1 MNKIF
6 SSFVL
11 VLFLVLISSGLSFS
25 QMSSIAFF
33 CKLQPGGAVCSFGD
47 ITLTVDT
54 RRYPKFVCDYP
65 GCVNFYGEVVHA
77 TLPFLKIETFEESQ
91 RKATVLL
98 KKSLTLSEKIN
109 YYINSLFGKTGLGLE
124 SDKMMQVL
132 KEKLAEASKTQS
144 EKVLVDFTTYFITEI
159 AKDISLQKK
168 PNAAAVSM
176 TVMYLANLAKE
187 GKLADFLSLYFY
199 LRAKHPEL
207 LVSSNIEE
215 SKKAPLPVMDLY
227 LHPEKFNEAVSGM
240 IYIAKDLMERMKSV
254 QAGGKPNTKASVNLV
269 NGLSTLRA
277 EGFLWGLDETIPDL
291 VARFANYLPNYEK
304 VLKESQIP
312 VELKEIQEN
321 LYKKEEDKKVEDF
334 VFLFFTILFFVFLSG
349 FLYLMRKKKKGGAK
363 DE

>member
-1 MNKIF
+1 
-6 SSFVL
+6 
-11 VLFLVLISSGLSFS
+11 
-25 QMSSIAFF
+25 
-33 CKLQPGGAVCSFGD
+33 
-47 ITLTVDT
+47 
-54 RRYPKFVCDYP
+54 
-65 GCVNFYGEVVHA
+65 
-77 TLPFLKIETFEESQ
+77 
-91 RKATVLL
+91 
-98 KKSLTLSEKIN
+98 
-109 YYINSLFGKTGLGLE
+109 
-124 SDKMMQVL
+124 
-132 KEKLAEASKTQS
+132 
-144 EKVLVDFTTYFITEI
+144 
-159 AKDISLQKK
+159 
-168 PNAAAVSM
+168 
-176 TVMYLANLAKE
+176 
-187 GKLADFLSLYFY
+187 
-199 LRAKHPEL
+199 L

-349 FLYLMRKKKKGGAK
+349 FLYLMRKKKRGGAK